1 MKRIRIAI
9 DGLSASGKSTLA
21 QGLAKALNYLY
32 IDSGAMYRAVA
43 LFALR
48 EKLIDREG
56 RLDEAGLIGAL
67 DRVFL
72 TFRFNPASGR
82 GEMCLNGRNVEKE
95 IRTHEVSRHVSIVAR
110 LSEVREKL
118 VRAQQRMAEDGGVV
132 MDGRDIGTVVLPNA
146 EVKFFMKAS
155 IEARA
160 QRRFDDLAKRGRTVS
175 MDEVKANLEERDHLD
190 STRDIGP
197 LQQATDAIVIDN
209 SELSIEQQFQ
219 ICQQC
224 RQITRFGDDRA

>member
-48 EKLIDREG
+48 EKLIDRQG
-56 RLDEAGLIGAL
+56 QLDEAGLIAAL

-95 IRTHEVSRHVSIVAR
+95 IRTHEVSRHVSIIAKVSA
-110 LSEVREKL
+110 VRNKL
-118 VRAQQRMAEDGGVV
+118 VKSQQQMAASGGVV
-132 MDGRDIGTVVLPNA
+132 MDGRDIGTVVLPDA
-146 EVKFFMKAS
+146 ELKFFMTAS
-155 IEARA
+155 LEARTC
-160 QRRFDDLAKRGRTVS
+160 RRHAELQTRGRIVS
-175 MDEVKANLEERDHLD
+175 AEEVEANLTQRDHID
-190 STRDIGP
+190 STRDHGP
-197 LQQATDAIVIDN
+197 LQQADDAVVIDN
-209 SELSIEQQFQ
+209 SDLSIEQQFEHMMALVQ
-219 ICQQC
+219 DMLN
-224 RQITRFGDDRA
+224 G

>member
-21 QGLAKALNYLY
+21 QGLAKSLNYLY

-48 EKLIDREG
+48 EKWINRQGALE
-56 RLDEAGLIGAL
+56 EAELVNAL

-82 GEMCLNGRNVEKE
+82 GEICLNGRNVEKE
-95 IRTHEVSRHVSIVAR
+95 IRSHEVSRHVSTIAK
-110 LSEVREKL
+110 LAEVREKL
-118 VRAQQRMAEDGGVV
+118 VRSQQRMAEDGGVV
-132 MDGRDIGTVVLPNA
+132 MDGRDIGTVVLPDA
-146 EVKFFMKAS
+146 EVKFYMTAS

-160 QRRFDDLAKRGRTVS
+160 GRRHAELVKRGRPVS
-175 MDEVKANLEERDHLD
+175 MEEVQANLLERDHLD

-197 LQQATDAIVIDN
+197 LQQAEDAIVIDN
-209 SELSIEQQFQ
+209 SELSIEQQFEHMMAIIQ
-219 ICQQC
+219 EKLH
-224 RQITRFGDDRA
+224 A

>member
-160 QRRFDDLAKRGRTVS
+160 QRRYDDLAKRGRTVS
-175 MDEVKANLEERDHLD
+175 MDEVKANLEERAHLD

-197 LQQATDAIVIDN
+197 LQQAADAIVIDN
-209 SELSIEQQFQ
+209 SELSIEQQFEHMMSLVQ
-219 ICQQC
+219 DQLH
-224 RQITRFGDDRA
+224 A

>member
-56 RLDEAGLIGAL
+56 RLDEAGLIAAL

-209 SELSIEQQFQ
+209 SELSIEQQFEHMMSLVQ
-219 ICQQC
+219 DQLH
-224 RQITRFGDDRA
+224 A

>member
-160 QRRFDDLAKRGRTVS
+160 QRRYDDLAKRGRTVS

-197 LQQATDAIVIDN
+197 LQQAADAIVIDN
-209 SELSIEQQFQ
+209 SELSIEQQFEHMMSLVQ
-219 ICQQC
+219 DQLH
-224 RQITRFGDDRA
+224 A

>member
-1 MKRIRIAI
+1 MNRIRIAI

-32 IDSGAMYRAVA
+32 IDSGAMYRAAA

-56 RLDEAGLIGAL
+56 NLDRTGLIHAL

-95 IRTHEVSRHVSIVAR
+95 IRTHEVSRHVSIVAK
-110 LSEVREKL
+110 LAEVREKL
-118 VRAQQRMAEDGGVV
+118 VRSQQQMAEDGGVV
-132 MDGRDIGTVVLPNA
+132 MDGRDIGTVVLPGA
-146 EVKFFMKAS
+146 EVKFFMTAS

-160 QRRFDDLAKRGRTVS
+160 KRRFDELAKRGRTIS
-175 MDEVKANLEERDHLD
+175 IEEVQSNLLERDHLD
-190 STRDIGP
+190 STREIGP
-197 LQQATDAIVIDN
+197 LQQAEDAIVIDN
-209 SELSIEQQFQ
+209 SELSIEQQFEHMMAIIQ
-219 ICQQC
+219 E
-224 RQITRFGDDRA
+224 RLHA

>member
-197 LQQATDAIVIDN
+197 LQQAADAIVIDN
-209 SELSIEQQFQ
+209 SELSIEQQFEHMMSLVQ
-219 ICQQC
+219 DQLH
-224 RQITRFGDDRA
+224 A

>member
-32 IDSGAMYRAVA
+32 IDSGAMYRAA
-43 LFALR
+43 TLFALR
-48 EKLIDREG
+48 EKLIQREG
-56 RLDEAGLIGAL
+56 VLDEAGMIAAL

-82 GEMCLNGRNVEKE
+82 GEICLNGRNVEKE
-95 IRTHEVSRHVSIVAR
+95 IRTHEVSRHVSLVAR
-110 LSEVREKL
+110 IPQVREKL
-118 VRAQQRMAEDGGVV
+118 VRAQQRMAEAGGVV

-146 EVKFFMKAS
+146 EVKFFMTAS

-160 QRRFDDLAKRGRTVS
+160 KRRFDDLAKRGRTVS
-175 MDEVKANLEERDHLD
+175 IEDVQANLIERDHID
-190 STRDIGP
+190 STRDVGP
-197 LQQATDAIVIDN
+197 LQQAEDAVVIDN
-209 SELSIEQQFQ
+209 SELSIEQQFEHMMAIVQ
-219 ICQQC
+219 E
-224 RQITRFGDDRA
+224 RLHA

>member
-160 QRRFDDLAKRGRTVS
+160 QRRYDDIAKRGRTVS
-175 MDEVKANLEERDHLD
+175 MGEVKANLEERDHLD

-197 LQQATDAIVIDN
+197 LQQAADAIVIDN
-209 SELSIEQQFQ
+209 SELSIEQQFEHMMSLVQ
-219 ICQQC
+219 DQLH
-224 RQITRFGDDRA
+224 A

>member
-56 RLDEAGLIGAL
+56 QLDEAGLIGAL

-197 LQQATDAIVIDN
+197 LQQAADAIVIDN
-209 SELSIEQQFQ
+209 SELSIEQQFEHMMSLVQ
-219 ICQQC
+219 DQLH
-224 RQITRFGDDRA
+224 A

>member
-56 RLDEAGLIGAL
+56 RLDEAGLIAAL

-160 QRRFDDLAKRGRTVS
+160 QRRYDDLAKRGRTVS

-197 LQQATDAIVIDN
+197 LQQAADAIVIDN
-209 SELSIEQQFQ
+209 SELSIEQQFEHMMSLVQ
-219 ICQQC
+219 DQLH
-224 RQITRFGDDRA
+224 A

>member
-21 QGLAKALNYLY
+21 QGLAKSLNYLY

-56 RLDEAGLIGAL
+56 QLNESGLVNAL

-95 IRTHEVSRHVSIVAR
+95 IRTHEVSRHVSIVAK
-110 LSEVREKL
+110 LAAVRDKL
-118 VRAQQRMAEDGGVV
+118 VKSQQRMAEDGGVV
-132 MDGRDIGTVVLPNA
+132 MDGRDIGTVVLPGA
-146 EVKFFMKAS
+146 EVKFFMTAS

-160 QRRFDDLAKRGRTVS
+160 QRRHAEVAKRGRSVT
-175 MDEVKANLEERDHLD
+175 MEEVQANLLERDHID

-197 LQQATDAIVIDN
+197 LQQAEDAIVIDN
-209 SELSIEQQFQ
+209 SELSIEQQFEHMMAIIQ
-219 ICQQC
+219 
-224 RQITRFGDDRA
+224 DALHD

>member
-209 SELSIEQQFQ
+209 SELSIEQQFEHMMSLVQ
-219 ICQQC
+219 DQLH
-224 RQITRFGDDRA
+224 A

>member
-1 MKRIRIAI
+1 MNRIRIAI

-56 RLDEAGLIGAL
+56 NLDRTGLIHAL

-95 IRTHEVSRHVSIVAR
+95 IRTHEVSRHVSIVAK
-110 LSEVREKL
+110 LAEVREKL
-118 VRAQQRMAEDGGVV
+118 VRSQQRMAEDGGVV
-132 MDGRDIGTVVLPNA
+132 MDGRDIGTVVLPGA
-146 EVKFFMKAS
+146 EVKFFMTAS

-160 QRRFDDLAKRGRTVS
+160 KRRFDELAKRGRTIS
-175 MDEVKANLEERDHLD
+175 MEEVQSNLLERDHLD
-190 STRDIGP
+190 STREIGP
-197 LQQATDAIVIDN
+197 LQQAEDAIVIDN
-209 SELSIEQQFQ
+209 SELSIEQQFEHMMAIIQ
-219 ICQQC
+219 ECLH
-224 RQITRFGDDRA
+224 A

>member
-160 QRRFDDLAKRGRTVS
+160 LRRFNDLAKRGRTVS
-175 MDEVKANLEERDHLD
+175 IDEVKANLEERDHLD

-197 LQQATDAIVIDN
+197 LQQAADAIVIDN
-209 SELSIEQQFQ
+209 SELSIEQQFEHMMSLVQ
-219 ICQQC
+219 DQLH
-224 RQITRFGDDRA
+224 A

>member
-56 RLDEAGLIGAL
+56 RLDEAGLIAAL

-160 QRRFDDLAKRGRTVS
+160 QRRYDDLAKRGRTVS

-209 SELSIEQQFQ
+209 SELSIEQQFEHMMSLVQ
-219 ICQQC
+219 DQLH
-224 RQITRFGDDRA
+224 A

>member
-1 MKRIRIAI
+1 MNRIRIAI

-48 EKLIDREG
+48 EKLIDWEG
-56 RLDEAGLIGAL
+56 NLDKAGLIHAL

-95 IRTHEVSRHVSIVAR
+95 IRTHEVSRHVSIVAK
-110 LSEVREKL
+110 LAEVREKL
-118 VRAQQRMAEDGGVV
+118 VRSQQRMAEDGGVV
-132 MDGRDIGTVVLPNA
+132 MDGRDIGTVVLPGA
-146 EVKFFMKAS
+146 EVKFFMTAS

-160 QRRFDDLAKRGRTVS
+160 KRRFDELAKRGRTIS
-175 MDEVKANLEERDHLD
+175 IEEVQSNLLERDHLD
-190 STRDIGP
+190 STREIGP
-197 LQQATDAIVIDN
+197 LQQAEDAIVIDN
-209 SELSIEQQFQ
+209 SELSIEQQFEHMMAIIQ
-219 ICQQC
+219 E
-224 RQITRFGDDRA
+224 RLHA

>member
-95 IRTHEVSRHVSIVAR
+95 IRTHEVSRHVSIVSR

-160 QRRFDDLAKRGRTVS
+160 QRRYDDLAKRGRTVS

-209 SELSIEQQFQ
+209 SELSIEQQFEHMMSLVQ
-219 ICQQC
+219 DQLH
-224 RQITRFGDDRA
+224 A

>member
-1 MKRIRIAI
+1 MNRIRIAI

-32 IDSGAMYRAVA
+32 IDSGAMYRAAA

-56 RLDEAGLIGAL
+56 NLDRTGLIHAL

-95 IRTHEVSRHVSIVAR
+95 IRTHEVSRHVSIVAK
-110 LSEVREKL
+110 LAEVREKL
-118 VRAQQRMAEDGGVV
+118 VRSQQRMAEDGGVV
-132 MDGRDIGTVVLPNA
+132 MDGRDIGTVVLPGA
-146 EVKFFMKAS
+146 EVKFFMTAS

-160 QRRFDDLAKRGRTVS
+160 KRRFDELAKRGRTIS
-175 MDEVKANLEERDHLD
+175 IEEVQSNLLERDHLD
-190 STRDIGP
+190 STREIGP
-197 LQQATDAIVIDN
+197 LQQAEDAIVIDN
-209 SELSIEQQFQ
+209 SELSIEQQFEHMMAIIQ
-219 ICQQC
+219 E
-224 RQITRFGDDRA
+224 RLHA

>member
-209 SELSIEQQFQ
+209 SELSIEQQFEHMMSLVQ
-219 ICQQC
+219 DQLN
-224 RQITRFGDDRA
+224 A

>member
-1 MKRIRIAI
+1 MNRIRIAI

-56 RLDEAGLIGAL
+56 NLDHAGLIQAL

-95 IRTHEVSRHVSIVAR
+95 IRTHEVSRHVSIVAKVA
-110 LSEVREKL
+110 EVREKL
-118 VRAQQRMAEDGGVV
+118 VRSQQRMAEDGGVV
-132 MDGRDIGTVVLPNA
+132 MDGRDIGTVVLPGA
-146 EVKFFMKAS
+146 EVKFFMTAS

-160 QRRFDDLAKRGRTVS
+160 KRRFDDLAKRGRTVS
-175 MDEVKANLEERDHLD
+175 MEEVQANLVERDHLD

-197 LQQATDAIVIDN
+197 LQQAEDAIVIDN
-209 SELSIEQQFQ
+209 SELSIEQQFEHMMAIIQ
-219 ICQQC
+219 E
-224 RQITRFGDDRA
+224 RLHA